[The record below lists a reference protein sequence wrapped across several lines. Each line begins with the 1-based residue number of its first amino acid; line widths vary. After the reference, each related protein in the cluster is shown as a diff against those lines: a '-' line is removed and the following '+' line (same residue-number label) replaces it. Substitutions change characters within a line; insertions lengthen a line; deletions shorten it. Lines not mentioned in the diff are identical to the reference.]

1 MSLFD
6 IVAILLLLAAVFG
19 YLNTR
24 YLRLPPSVGLL
35 LISLGSSLGVMLVH
49 LCFPGLGL
57 IDVIRNYFQN
67 IDFNE
72 ALMHGML
79 GFLLFAGAL
88 HADLDYF
95 AQRRWTIALLATVGL
110 LISTAL
116 IGVMSRFLFAWLG
129 YAVPWLVCLLF
140 GALISPTDPISVM
153 GTLKTLHAPPRLEA
167 KIAGESL
174 FNDGVAV
181 VVFTALLEMLHSSMG
196 GAPGALGAAA
206 VHGAAATHGAVAKSL
221 DVAGAHLAG
230 GGSLGPLDIAW
241 LFLREAGGG
250 ILLGFVSG
258 FLAYRMMLAID
269 DYKVEV
275 LITIALVMSSYA
287 LAMRLHISGP
297 IAVVVSGLLIG
308 NRGRSY
314 AMSDTVADYL
324 EKFWELLDE
333 ILNAVLFLLIG
344 VEVIVVDFQTRGA
357 LAGLIII
364 AVVLLARFI
373 SVAVPINLMRRW
385 SEFSDGV
392 IRILTWS
399 GLRGGISVALVLSL
413 PQIPEKQ
420 LLLTCTYV
428 VVLFSI
434 LVQGTTVSRVLKRY
448 L

>member
-57 IDVIRNYFQN
+57 IDVIRDYFQN

-95 AQRRWTIALLATVGL
+95 VQRRWTIALLATVGL

-116 IGVMSRFLFAWLG
+116 IGVMSRFIFGWLG
-129 YAVPWLVCLLF
+129 FAVPWLVCLLF

-206 VHGAAATHGAVAKSL
+206 QGGAATHDAVAKSL
-221 DVAGAHLAG
+221 DVAASHLAG
-230 GGSLGPLDIAW
+230 SGPLGPLDIAW

-250 ILLGFVSG
+250 IALGFVSG

-275 LITIALVMSSYA
+275 LITIALVMASYA

-344 VEVIVVDFQTRGA
+344 VEVIVVDFQMRGA

-364 AVVLLARFI
+364 VVVLLARFL

-385 SEFSDGV
+385 TDFSDGV